1 MTKLPKGEKNKF
13 SGLGRGLGALLN
25 NEATNSLL
33 RETDNQNESSS
44 YKTNDDNNQR
54 NESLFEKNKVYNVNI
69 NFVMPNENQPRK
81 FFDKIKLEELAN
93 SIKNNGIIQPI
104 LVTKVAKDKYKI
116 IAGERR
122 WRAARLLGLKEVP
135 ILIRELTES
144 EVLEQALIENIQRQD
159 LNAIEEAEALTRLMD
174 EHKLTQEEVSAR
186 VGKSRSSIANTLRLL
201 SLPQSVQSLVIQDD
215 LSAGHARALV
225 AIKNEEL
232 QLSLAEEAINKDL
245 SVRDIEKKIK
255 KALTPPKEIEA
266 QSEAYRLSLQEIEDL
281 LTKSLGTKVQL
292 REKNNKGRI
301 VISYYSAD
309 DRERILEILENNNN

>member
-159 LNAIEEAEALTRLMD
+159 LNSIEEAEALTRLMD

-255 KALTPPKEIEA
+255 KALTPPKEIDA

>member
-255 KALTPPKEIEA
+255 KALTPPKEIDA

>member
-54 NESLFEKNKVYNVNI
+54 KESLFEKNKVYNVNI

-255 KALTPPKEIEA
+255 KALTPPKEIDA

>member
-54 NESLFEKNKVYNVNI
+54 KESLFEKNKVYNVNI

-174 EHKLTQEEVSAR
+174 EHKLTQEEVSDR

-255 KALTPPKEIEA
+255 KALTPPKEIDA

>member
-44 YKTNDDNNQR
+44 YKTNDDNIQR
-54 NESLFEKNKVYNVNI
+54 KESLFEKNKVYNVNI

-255 KALTPPKEIEA
+255 KALTPPKETDA

>member
-54 NESLFEKNKVYNVNI
+54 KESLFEKNKVYNVNI

-186 VGKSRSSIANTLRLL
+186 VGKSRSPIANTLRLL

-255 KALTPPKEIEA
+255 KALTPPKEIDA

>member
-54 NESLFEKNKVYNVNI
+54 KESLFEKNKVYNVNI

-122 WRAARLLGLKEVP
+122 WRAARLLGLKEIP

-255 KALTPPKEIEA
+255 KALTPPKEIDA

>member
-54 NESLFEKNKVYNVNI
+54 KESLFEKNKVYNVNI

-81 FFDKIKLEELAN
+81 IFDKIKLEELAN

-255 KALTPPKEIEA
+255 KALTPPKEIDA

>member
-54 NESLFEKNKVYNVNI
+54 KESLFEKNKVYNVNI

-255 KALTPPKEIEA
+255 KALTPPKEIDA

-281 LTKSLGTKVQL
+281 LTKSLGT
-292 REKNNKGRI
+292 
-301 VISYYSAD
+301 
-309 DRERILEILENNNN
+309 

>member
-33 RETDNQNESSS
+33 RKTDNQNESSS

-54 NESLFEKNKVYNVNI
+54 KESLFEKNKVYNVNI

-255 KALTPPKEIEA
+255 KALTPPKEIDA

>member
-54 NESLFEKNKVYNVNI
+54 KESLFEKNKVYNVNI

-135 ILIRELTES
+135 ILIMELTES

-255 KALTPPKEIEA
+255 KALTPPKEIDA

>member
-44 YKTNDDNNQR
+44 YKTNDDNIQR
-54 NESLFEKNKVYNVNI
+54 KESLFEKNKVYNVNI

-255 KALTPPKEIEA
+255 K
-266 QSEAYRLSLQEIEDL
+266 
-281 LTKSLGTKVQL
+281 GTNSSK
-292 REKNNKGRI
+292 RNRCAK
-301 VISYYSAD
+301 
-309 DRERILEILENNNN
+309 

>member
-54 NESLFEKNKVYNVNI
+54 KESLFEKNKVYNVNI

-201 SLPQSVQSLVIQDD
+201 SLPQSVQALVIQDD

-255 KALTPPKEIEA
+255 KALTPPKETDA

>member
-54 NESLFEKNKVYNVNI
+54 KESLFEKNKVYNVNI

-255 KALTPPKEIEA
+255 KALTPPKKTDA

>member
-54 NESLFEKNKVYNVNI
+54 KESLFEKNKVYNVNI

-255 KALTPPKEIEA
+255 MALTPPKEIDA

>member
-44 YKTNDDNNQR
+44 YKTNDDNIQR
-54 NESLFEKNKVYNVNI
+54 KESLFEKNKVYNVNI

-255 KALTPPKEIEA
+255 KALTPPKEIDA

>member
-54 NESLFEKNKVYNVNI
+54 KESLFEKNKVYNVNI

-104 LVTKVAKDKYKI
+104 LVTKVTKDKYKI

-255 KALTPPKEIEA
+255 KALTPPKEIDA

>member
-44 YKTNDDNNQR
+44 YKTNDDNIQR
-54 NESLFEKNKVYNVNI
+54 KESLFEKNKVYNVNI

-255 KALTPPKEIEA
+255 KALTPPKEIDA

-281 LTKSLGTKVQL
+281 LTKSLGTKVQH